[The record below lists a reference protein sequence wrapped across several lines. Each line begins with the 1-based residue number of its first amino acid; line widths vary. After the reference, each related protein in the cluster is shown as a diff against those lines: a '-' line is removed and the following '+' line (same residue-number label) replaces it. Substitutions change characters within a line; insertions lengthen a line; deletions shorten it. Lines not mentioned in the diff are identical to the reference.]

1 MKIILVIV
9 VSVNVLFSFYNWGIY
24 AYNASQS
31 SHNSNLLDNSY
42 KKNNTLVTIDAANG
56 WGSDKVDRTIST
68 NVKKNLNYYQNN
80 PRLPLNSEGAANKG
94 TEEFQVENNDLS
106 KTTYEGSQM
115 NHTNI
120 DDATLN
126 DVYKAIKTT
135 LVPNNTNN
143 NSTTDKKESKP
154 STTE

>member
-1 MKIILVIV
+1 M
-9 VSVNVLFSFYNWGIY
+9 
-24 AYNASQS
+24 
-31 SHNSNLLDNSY
+31 HNSNPTGKIVIYGYSY
-42 KKNNTLVTIDAANG
+42 GGVIANKLAKALNEKNIPIELLVTIDAANG

-106 KTTYEGSQM
+106 KTTYEGRQM